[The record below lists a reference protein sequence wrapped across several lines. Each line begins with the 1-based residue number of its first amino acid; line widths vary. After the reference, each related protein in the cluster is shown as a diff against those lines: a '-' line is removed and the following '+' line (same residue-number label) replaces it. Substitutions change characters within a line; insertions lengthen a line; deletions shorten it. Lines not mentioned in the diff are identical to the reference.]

1 MNSEVFLLL
10 FCSSHRQLDDADI
23 CTPVTHVHCVCF
35 TCRSRAVKA
44 RGNCS
49 FRSGNRPDRESE
61 KAYTHTHLHK
71 HSSVK
76 HCLAIV
82 SPSLYSALAS
92 QHVTQHSFCVSVSS
106 TTPHRPTHMTC
117 LSTLASS
124 EGGDTTAIII
134 IRAVQCI
141 VCLLFPFYLLSIV
154 MQSIIRSQCV
164 MPHCVIF

>member
-1 MNSEVFLLL
+1 MKSFFSCSALLTGNLMTLTFALLSHTYTVCVLLVDQEQWKREEIAL
-10 FCSSHRQLDDADI
+10 FEAAI
-23 CTPVTHVHCVCF
+23 GPTEK
-35 TCRSRAVKA
+35 VK
-44 RGNCS
+44 
-49 FRSGNRPDRESE
+49 
-61 KAYTHTHLHK
+61 KHTHTHLHK

-106 TTPHRPTHMTC
+106 TISHRPTHMTC

-124 EGGDTTAIII
+124 EGGNTTAIII